1 MDPIRLALLEN
12 RLDREIVALECW
24 EVWSVYI
31 LWFAEMVRAHV
42 IKRLLEL
49 NRILGINVPLVFRKI

>member
-24 EVWSVYI
+24 EVQSVYI
-31 LWFAEMVRAHV
+31 LWFAEMVRGCV

>member
-31 LWFAEMVRAHV
+31 LWFAEMVRARV